1 MSQSLFEIRRVFQTN
16 RPEIGKVVESGK
28 YSIDDVI
35 KEYGE
40 EQLSDNLN
48 SMLRKEAGLGPRRSN
63 VNLHHNPVD
72 YLKEQF
78 QGKLKPEMREEAVL
92 SIL

>member
-1 MSQSLFEIRRVFQTN
+1 M
-16 RPEIGKVVESGK
+16 
-28 YSIDDVI
+28 I

-78 QGKLKPEMREEAVL
+78 
-92 SIL
+92 